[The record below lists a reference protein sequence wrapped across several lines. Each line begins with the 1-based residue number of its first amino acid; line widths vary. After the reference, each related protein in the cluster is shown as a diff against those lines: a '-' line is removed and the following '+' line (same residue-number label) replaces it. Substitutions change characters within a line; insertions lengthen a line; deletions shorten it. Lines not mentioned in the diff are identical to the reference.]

1 MTGRTT
7 TTDEETDMT
16 TAHRS
21 EITTADEV
29 LDRVRALLPMI
40 AEHSA
45 ENDRRRR
52 VDAEV
57 IEALRDA
64 GAFRIAAPRRHGGL
78 EAGLRTMLDLS
89 ALIAEA
95 DGGTSWVTTLSNIQ
109 SWSTCMYPSRTVDEV
124 YAARGADTIC
134 CGVVTPGGTARK
146 VEGGYRVTAQW
157 PYASASNHADWCGGG
172 VWVLDEDGDEE
183 DQSMV
188 LIPREDVTIKDTWH
202 VAGMRASGSNTVV
215 ADDVF
220 VPEHRLI
227 SMLPMISGTSVDD
240 FPDNPF
246 YRSAFGPMLIMVL
259 VGPQLGLG
267 RAALDLTIRKASS
280 KALAYT
286 NIERQEDSV
295 TFQLLVAE
303 AAAKIETAHL
313 HAFRAADD
321 VQRYAEAGV
330 YPDFTARARIR
341 ADSAVAL
348 RSINGAIT
356 TLLDASGAGSFAEV
370 NALQRI
376 WRDSNVA
383 SRHAVMLPQV
393 SMETYGKA
401 LLGRRDHI
409 TAII

>member
-1 MTGRTT
+1 MT
-7 TTDEETDMT
+7 
-16 TAHRS
+16 AVHQP
-21 EITTADEV
+21 EIGSVGEV
-29 LDRVRALLPMI
+29 LERVRALLPTI

-45 ENDRRRR
+45 ENDRQRC
-52 VDAEV
+52 VDLDV
-57 IEALRDA
+57 IEALREA

-78 EAGLRTMLDLS
+78 EAGLRSMLDLS

-109 SWSTCMYPSRTVDEV
+109 SWSTCMYPSHTVDEV
-124 YAARGADTIC
+124 YADHEPDTIC

-146 VEGGYRVTAQW
+146 VDGGYRVTAQW

-172 VWVLDEDGDEE
+172 VWLLDGDGDEE
-183 DQSMV
+183 DQAMV
-188 LIPREDVTIKDTWH
+188 LIPRGDVTIKDTWH
-202 VAGMRASGSNTVV
+202 VAGMRASGSNTIV
-215 ADDVF
+215 ATDVF

-227 SMLPMISGTSVDD
+227 SMLPMISGTYVDD
-240 FPDNPF
+240 FPNNPF

-295 TFQLLVAE
+295 AFQLLVAE

-313 HAFRAADD
+313 HAYRAADD
-321 VQRYAEAGV
+321 VQRYADQGV
-330 YPDFTARARIR
+330 YPDFAARARIR

-348 RSINGAIT
+348 RSVNSAIN

-370 NALQRI
+370 NAMQRI

-393 SMETYGKA
+393 SMESYGKA

>member
-1 MTGRTT
+1 MT
-7 TTDEETDMT
+7 
-16 TAHRS
+16 AVHQP
-21 EITTADEV
+21 EIGSVGEV
-29 LDRVRALLPMI
+29 LERVRALLPTI

-45 ENDRRRR
+45 ENDRQRC
-52 VDAEV
+52 VDLDV
-57 IEALRDA
+57 IEALREA

-78 EAGLRTMLDLS
+78 EAGLRSMLDLS

-109 SWSTCMYPSRTVDEV
+109 SWSTCMYPSHTVDEV
-124 YAARGADTIC
+124 YADHGPDTIC

-146 VEGGYRVTAQW
+146 VDGGYRVTAQW

-172 VWVLDEDGDEE
+172 VWLLDGDGDEE
-183 DQSMV
+183 DQAMV
-188 LIPREDVTIKDTWH
+188 LIPRGDVTINDTWH
-202 VAGMRASGSNTVV
+202 VAGMRASGSNTIV
-215 ADDVF
+215 ATDVF

-227 SMLPMISGTSVDD
+227 SMLPMISGTYVDD
-240 FPDNPF
+240 FPNNPF

-295 TFQLLVAE
+295 AFQLLVAE

-313 HAFRAADD
+313 HAYRAADD
-321 VQRYAEAGV
+321 VQRYADQGV
-330 YPDFTARARIR
+330 YPDFAARARIR

-348 RSINGAIT
+348 RSVNSAIN

-370 NALQRI
+370 NAMQRI

-393 SMETYGKA
+393 SMESYGKA

>member
-1 MTGRTT
+1 MTSLQATPTT
-7 TTDEETDMT
+7 TVDD
-16 TAHRS
+16 
-21 EITTADEV
+21 V
-29 LDRVRALLPMI
+29 LARVTELLPLI
-40 AEHSA
+40 KRHSVDN
-45 ENDRRRR
+45 EQQRR
-52 VDAEV
+52 VNPEV
-57 IEALRDA
+57 IEALREA
-64 GAFRIAAPRRHGGL
+64 GAFRLAAPRRHGGL
-78 EAGLRTMLDLS
+78 EAGLENMLTLS

-109 SWSTCMYPSRTVDEV
+109 AWSTCMYPSQTVDEV
-124 YAARGADTIC
+124 YANGPDTIC

-146 VEGGYRVTAQW
+146 VEGGYRVTAKW
-157 PYASASNHADWCGGG
+157 PYASASLHAEWMGGG

-183 DQSMV
+183 DQAMV
-188 LIPREDVTIKDTWH
+188 LMPRTDVDVDDTWY
-202 VAGMRASGSNTVV
+202 VAGMRASGSNTIV
-215 ADDVF
+215 AEDVF

-227 SMLPMISGTSVDD
+227 SMLPVMSGTYMDD
-240 FPDNPF
+240 HPDSAF
-246 YRSAFGPMLIMVL
+246 FRSAFGPMLVMVL

-267 RAALDLTIRKASS
+267 RAALNLAVTKAST

-286 NIERQEDSV
+286 NVERQEDSV
-295 TFQLLVAE
+295 AFQLLIAD
-303 AAAKIETAHL
+303 AATKIDTAHL
-313 HAFRAADD
+313 HAYRAAAD
-321 VQRYAEAGV
+321 VQLFAEQNV
-330 YPDFTARARIR
+330 YPDFAARARMR

-348 RSINGAIT
+348 RSINAAIN

-370 NALQRI
+370 NAMQRI